1 MEFAVGLWLK
11 TIVQYSVRH
20 VISDIILSLR
30 IFPRLNTLFF
40 AAMINPEI
48 AKAVQ
53 ISISLTHSLK
63 AQMNQLSLKKV

>member
-11 TIVQYSVRH
+11 TIMQYSVVH
-20 VISDIILSLR
+20 VISDIILSVR
-30 IFPRLNTLFF
+30 IFPQLNTQSI
-40 AAMINPEI
+40 AAMINHGF